1 MKVTKRNGNVVLYD
15 DEKIANSIVWA
26 NGRTSGEV
34 LTIKTAQRI
43 ADQVFLR
50 LTNEKDLITTKEIQD
65 CVYDTL
71 CEEGYP
77 KTAEN
82 YVHFKK

>member
-34 LTIKTAQRI
+34 LTI
-43 ADQVFLR
+43 
-50 LTNEKDLITTKEIQD
+50 
-65 CVYDTL
+65 
-71 CEEGYP
+71 
-77 KTAEN
+77 
-82 YVHFKK
+82 

>member
-34 LTIKTAQRI
+34 ITIKTAQRI

-50 LTNEKDLITTKEIQD
+50 LTNEKDLITTKEIQE

-71 CEEGYP
+71 CEEGFP
-77 KTAEN
+77 QIGRAH
-82 YVHFKK
+82 V